1 MYYLRV
7 SVIQEIQLQLSWL
20 SCFIVFYKVEVKFLA
35 RFGMWSEGWIE
46 EVPISLTILIA
57 VS

>member
-1 MYYLRV
+1 M
-7 SVIQEIQLQLSWL
+7 IQEIQLQLFWL
-20 SCFIVFYKVEVKFLA
+20 SGFIVSYKAEVKFLA

-46 EVPISLTILIA
+46 EVPISKTILIA